1 MDRHERYLHSLVE
14 HLDFAACI
22 LKEGVMAYA
31 NDAYR
36 HSFGDEDITSL
47 FPDPQ
52 SGVRSFAHK
61 DTGLFY
67 SVKRITLDDEFTV
80 LFFSERKGVS
90 LATDPLTG
98 LLHRESF
105 PLISQQV
112 IDDAR
117 SRDQVLAL
125 LFVDLDGFKI
135 VNDTW
140 GHESGDVVL
149 KETAAR
155 MTRTVRNNDIC
166 FRMGGDE
173 FVIIL
178 STINDRM
185 HSCLVSRR
193 LISAISEPIVLPSGN
208 QAKVG
213 ASIGIATFPADG
225 SEIEELLHRADE
237 AMYMAKKLGKNN
249 YQLHL

>member
-1 MDRHERYLHSLVE
+1 MDRHERYLQIMVE

-22 LKEGVMAYA
+22 VKNGVVSYT
-31 NDAYR
+31 NNAYR
-36 HSFGDEDITSL
+36 HSFGDEDIAPL
-47 FPDPQ
+47 FQDPQ
-52 SGVRSFAHK
+52 TDVRGFAHK
-61 DTGLFY
+61 GTGLFY
-67 SVKRITLDDEFTV
+67 SIKRIVFDEEFTV
-80 LFFSERKGVS
+80 LFFAERKGVS

-117 SRDQVLAL
+117 SRDRVLAL

-155 MTRTVRNNDIC
+155 MTRTVRNNDVC

-225 SEIEELLHRADE
+225 SEIEGLLHRADE

>member
-1 MDRHERYLHSLVE
+1 
-14 HLDFAACI
+14 
-22 LKEGVMAYA
+22 
-31 NDAYR
+31 
-36 HSFGDEDITSL
+36 
-47 FPDPQ
+47 
-52 SGVRSFAHK
+52 
-61 DTGLFY
+61 
-67 SVKRITLDDEFTV
+67 
-80 LFFSERKGVS
+80 
-90 LATDPLTG
+90 
-98 LLHRESF
+98 
-105 PLISQQV
+105 V

-237 AMYMAKKLGKNN
+237 AMVHGEEARQEQLSTSPLMRAPMITEQAIVDQLTACVAERVTLVVRENLSGIVQQEVSAALAKALAEASSIA
-249 YQLHL
+249 L

>member
-1 MDRHERYLHSLVE
+1 MDRHERYLQAMVE

-22 LKEGVMAYA
+22 LKNGTMVYS
-31 NDAYR
+31 NNAYR
-36 HSFGDEDITSL
+36 HSFGDEEIAPL

-52 SGVRSFAHK
+52 TDVRAFAHK

-67 SVKRITLDDEFTV
+67 SIKRITLDEEFTV
-80 LFFSERKGVS
+80 LFFAERKGVS

-112 IDDAR
+112 LDDAR
-117 SRDQVLAL
+117 SRDRILAL

-135 VNDTW
+135 INDTW

-149 KETAAR
+149 QKTAAR
-155 MTRTVRNNDIC
+155 MTHTVRNNDIC

-173 FVIIL
+173 FVIL
-178 STINDRM
+178 LCTISDRM

-193 LISAISEPIVLPSGN
+193 LISAISEPIPLPSGN

-213 ASIGIATFPADG
+213 ASIGIATFPTDG
-225 SEIEELLHRADE
+225 SEIEELLHKADE
-237 AMYMAKKLGKNN
+237 AMYLAKKLGKNN
-249 YQLHL
+249 YQLHR